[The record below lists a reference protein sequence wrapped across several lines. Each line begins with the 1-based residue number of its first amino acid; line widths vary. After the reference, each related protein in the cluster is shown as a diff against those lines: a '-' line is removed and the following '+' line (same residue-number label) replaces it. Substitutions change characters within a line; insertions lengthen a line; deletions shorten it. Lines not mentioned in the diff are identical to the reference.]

1 MRQGWCWRRL
11 AGGLLGVVL
20 ATSCAQDA
28 AQDAAVLGPPPGEY
42 ELGGQTGSLV
52 PECGVAP
59 LSAGGLA
66 VPIGDA
72 LAVFYDRG
80 CPEDLVAERVALTGP
95 GQRPVPLTLEAL
107 DDGVYL
113 VRAAESLAAGSYEL
127 GVSGEA
133 STLSVASEVS
143 ALPVQLGL
151 LRPIA
156 SPVDCPES
164 LEFQLVLS
172 AEARA
177 NVPLMRWLVRVDAG
191 DEQVWVDYGAL
202 ELEGADA
209 DVATLS
215 LPRCAGGSCLGQGSH
230 GLRLRA
236 AVAGEAFASEP
247 LSIDFDVRCAESPP
261 GSAAS
266 GSDGCSL
273 GAPARSLPLS
283 STALSCV
290 LAALV
295 LAARRRRY

>member
-1 MRQGWCWRRL
+1 MMGL
-11 AGGLLGVVL
+11 ALV
-20 ATSCAQDA
+20 SCAQPQADER
-28 AQDAAVLGPPPGEY
+28 AAVLPTPGDEY
-42 ELGGQTGSLV
+42 WLGGQTGSLV
-52 PECGVAP
+52 PDCGVAP

-95 GQRPVPLTLEAL
+95 GQRPVALTLETL
-107 DDGVYL
+107 GDGVYL
-113 VRAAESLAAGSYEL
+113 VRAAESLAEGAYEL
-127 GVSGEA
+127 GVAGEA

-143 ALPVQLGL
+143 ALPGQLGV

-156 SPVDCPES
+156 SAVDCPET
-164 LEFQLVLS
+164 LEFQLALS

-177 NVPLMRWLVRVDAG
+177 NVPLMRWLVRVDGG

-202 ELEGADA
+202 ELEGTEADL
-209 DVATLS
+209 ATLR
-215 LPRCAGGSCLGQGSH
+215 LPRCAGSSCLGQGSH

-236 AVAGEAFASEP
+236 AVAGEAFTSEP
-247 LSIDFDVRCAESPP
+247 LSIAFDVPCAAAESAPR
-261 GSAAS
+261 GAVS
-266 GSDGCSL
+266 GSDSCSL
-273 GAPARSLPLS
+273 GAPARSLPLVD
-283 STALSCV
+283 TALSWV